1 MNNLMKLAVIAM
13 ASIGIVGCGAIDTG
27 NGGVRTTWDNQV
39 LDEIEGEG
47 FYTAFL
53 SSVEEYVGK
62 EILVELQNMTPKAG
76 DNLTMQD
83 LDVQI
88 YYKTAKSCF
97 SGLKVKYA
105 NAHQV
110 VSTDSGTYVWP
121 AYQRVYG
128 QAREAVYTAIS
139 GTDSLEIHKN
149 RDALRPLIKTGLQE
163 ILSASDP
170 GCFEI
175 STVVIKDAKTDPSLE
190 KAIRLATQKEKELEA
205 MEKEVEI
212 KEQLALANDKLAP
225 SLTPNIMRIR
235 ELEAMV
241 EACQNNTCI
250 LDFTGGDSVKPL
262 VNIPNKR

>member
-1 MNNLMKLAVIAM
+1 MNILKIGFILLF
-13 ASIGIVGCGAIDTG
+13 ASVTVGCGAIDTG
-27 NGGVRTTWDNQV
+27 NAGVRTSWDNKVQ
-39 LDEIEGEG
+39 DELEGEG
-47 FYTAFL
+47 FYTAVI

-62 EILVELQNMTPKAG
+62 EILVELENMTPKAG

-88 YYKTAKSCF
+88 YYKTAISCMP
-97 SGLKVKYA
+97 GLKVKYA
-105 NAHQV
+105 NAHRTVKQ
-110 VSTDSGTYVWP
+110 DGNTYIWP
-121 AYQRVYG
+121 AYARVYG
-128 QAREAVYTAIS
+128 QAREAVYDAMS
-139 GTDSLEIHKN
+139 STDSLEIHKN

-163 ILSASDP
+163 ILEASDP

-190 KAIRLATQKEKELEA
+190 AAIRLATQKDKELEA

-212 KEQLALANDKLAP
+212 KEKLAEANDKLAP
-225 SLTPNIMRIR
+225 SLSPNIMRIR

-250 LDFTGGDSVKPL
+250 IDFTEGDSVQPL
-262 VNIPNKR
+262 VNIPNRR